1 MGKLRLSASDNE
13 RLDGLENESVY
24 IIREAYRKFKKPAML
39 WSMGKD
45 SSVLLWLT
53 RKAFFGRVPFQVVHI
68 DTTYKIPEMIRFRDS
83 RAAKWGLDLVVTKN
97 TAALKAGQGPEKG
110 RLECCT
116 ALKTEALRGLMAR
129 EKYDGLLLAIRR
141 DEEGTRAKERYF
153 SPRGG
158 GFEWDF
164 KDQPPELWGQF
175 QTDVPE
181 GSHVRVHPLL
191 RWTELDVWKY
201 IGREEIPVI
210 KLYFSR
216 NGKRYRSLGCL
227 PCTAPVSSRAT
238 SVAGII
244 RELDGAGTSERAG
257 RAQDNAEDYAM
268 QKLRVA
274 GYM

>member
-1 MGKLRLSASDNE
+1 MGKLRLSTRDLS
-13 RLDGLENESVY
+13 RLESLENESVY

-45 SSVLLWLT
+45 SSVLLWLV
-53 RKAFFGRVPFQVVHI
+53 RKAFFGRVPFPVVHI
-68 DTTYKIPEMIRFRDS
+68 DTTFKIPEMIRFRDS
-83 RAAKWGLDLVVTKN
+83 RAAGWGLDLVVTKN
-97 TAALKAGQGPEKG
+97 STALKSGFGPEKG

-116 ALKTEALRGLMAR
+116 ALKTDALRSLMAR

-175 QTDVPE
+175 QTDVAG

-191 RWTELDVWKY
+191 RWTESDVWKY
-201 IGREEIPVI
+201 IGREGIPVI
-210 KLYFSR
+210 KLYFAR

-227 PCTAPVSSRAT
+227 PCTSPVSSRAK

-244 RELDGAGTSERAG
+244 RELEGIATSERAG
-257 RAQDNAEDYAM
+257 RAQDSAEEYAM